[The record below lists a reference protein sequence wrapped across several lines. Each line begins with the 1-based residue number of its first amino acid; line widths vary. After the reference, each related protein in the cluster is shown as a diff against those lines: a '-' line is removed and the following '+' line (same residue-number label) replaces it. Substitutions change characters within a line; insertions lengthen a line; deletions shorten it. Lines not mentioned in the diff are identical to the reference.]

1 MKWQRERLGRCAGPC
16 GHSEKF
22 KGYCKGSRK
31 SPKNFEQGRWHDP
44 IYTFKEPFAPRAET
58 QHQFC
63 GRVVPQSLWRRNR
76 AGEREKVRRMGQWGW
91 ERWTG
96 ELTFL
101 DLHSSYTLGIRG
113 PLAQRWKAC
122 LIWVLIRLWLSY
134 CSRTSFLFF
143 QLPRTW
149 FWMKKYSFFIIFCL
163 LILMWLFFN
172 QSYFEK

>member
-31 SPKNFEQGRWHDP
+31 SPKNFEQGRWHNP
-44 IYTFKEPFAPRAET
+44 IYIFKEPFAPHAET

-63 GRVVPQSLWRRNR
+63 GRVVPQNLWRKNR
-76 AGEREKVRRMGQWGW
+76 AGEREQVRRMGQWGW

-101 DLHSSYTLGIRG
+101 DLHPSSTLGVGG

-122 LIWVLIRLWLSY
+122 LIWVLLRLCWLSY
-134 CSRTSFLFF
+134 CSRMSFLI
-143 QLPRTW
+143 LSTS
-149 FWMKKYSFFIIFCL
+149 KN
-163 LILMWLFFN
+163 LILNEKIFIFLLFFACL
-172 QSYFEK
+172 FFVCFF